1 MTHAPVHRL
10 AALAAVV
17 ALAAAACTGGS
28 SAAPILPSGVPTQA
42 PSAAPSEAP
51 SAAPTDAGTGQ
62 AADWMPAGCPAG
74 APAPLAADAT
84 ATVTLATEKGDIV
97 IEVKGSLGP
106 LAAANFLALVECG
119 AYDGVIFHR
128 IMPGFMVQAGDVQ
141 YGRQPNVDVAL
152 VGTGGPGY
160 TITDDPVTT
169 PYGRGTV
176 AMARTLQPNS
186 AGSQFFIVVADV
198 ALDPTYAIFGSV
210 VSGMEVAD
218 TISTGPSTGGQESK
232 ALEPVAI
239 TKATVTRP

>member
-1 MTHAPVHRL
+1 MTQAPFRRL

-17 ALAAAACTGGS
+17 AIAAAACSGGS
-28 SAAPILPSGVPTQA
+28 SVAPILPSGVPTQA
-42 PSAAPSEAP
+42 PTDAPST
-51 SAAPTDAGTGQ
+51 APTDGGTGQ
-62 AADWMPAGCPAG
+62 AADWMPDGCPAG
-74 APAPLAADAT
+74 APTPLPADST

-141 YGRQPNVDVAL
+141 YGRQPNVDEAL

-176 AMARTLQPNS
+176 AMARTPQPNS
-186 AGSQFFIVVADV
+186 AGSQFFIVVADTP
-198 ALDPTYAIFGSV
+198 LDPTYAIFGTV
-210 VSGMEVAD
+210 LSGMEVAD
-218 TISTGPSTGGQESK
+218 TISTGPSTGGQESR